1 LTADD
6 RADPDLYRIIRD
18 EIAARGPV
26 SFARFMDLA
35 LHHPRHGYY
44 SAGPSRLG
52 REGDFFTA
60 SDVGTAF
67 GRSLASQCVEMDE
80 LLGRPDPFQV
90 VEFGAG
96 RGLLAR
102 DTLDAMPDLSP
113 SLAGRLRYAIV
124 DNSGAMR
131 QEAGRRAPEARV
143 VSDPS
148 EIASAAGC
156 VFAVEL
162 FDALPVHRVRRRAGV
177 LVEVAVDVDSS
188 GTLIEIETSPE
199 QEVARLAERYGAAP
213 GEGDESEI
221 CPAALAQ
228 LDLLAAVIRRGF
240 IVIVDYGYPARELYG
255 PSRRRGTLLA
265 YHRHATNEDYLE
277 RLGHQD
283 LTAHVNFT
291 LLEDRAREIGLDLL
305 GLTTQ
310 DRFLIANDALA
321 AFDETDETRWRDPA
335 NVRERLRVLQLI
347 HPEGMG
353 RIFKV
358 LVLSKGLRPTPQLNG
373 LNDPFAR

>member
-1 LTADD
+1 LTSDD
-6 RADPDLYRIIRD
+6 RSDPGLVQIIRD
-18 EIAARGPV
+18 EIAVRGPV

-44 SAGPSRLG
+44 SDGPRRLG

-67 GRSLASQCVEMDE
+67 GRSLASQWVEMDE
-80 LLGRPDPFQV
+80 TLDRPDPFQV

-102 DTLDAMPDLSP
+102 DALDAMPGWSP
-113 SLAGRLRYAIV
+113 NLAGRLRYAIV
-124 DNSGAMR
+124 EKSEAMR
-131 QEAGRRAPEARV
+131 EEAGRRAPEARV
-143 VSDPS
+143 VTDPT
-148 EIASAAGC
+148 EVATADGC
-156 VFAVEL
+156 ALAVEL

-188 GTLIEIETSPE
+188 GTLIEIETSPTE
-199 QEVARLAERYGAAP
+199 EVARLAERYGGAP

-228 LDLLAAVIRRGF
+228 LDALAAVIRRGF
-240 IVIVDYGYPARELYG
+240 VVIVDYGYPARELFG
-255 PSRRRGTLLA
+255 PNHRRGTLLA
-265 YHRHATNEDYLE
+265 YHRHSTNEDYLK
-277 RLGHQD
+277 RVGDQD

-291 LLEDRAREIGLDLL
+291 ALEDRAREIGLDVL

-358 LVLSKGLRPTPQLNG
+358 LVLSKGILPTPELNG
-373 LNDPFAR
+373 LRDPFAR

>member
-1 LTADD
+1 MTSDD
-6 RADPDLYRIIRD
+6 RADSELLKIIRD
-18 EIAARGPV
+18 EIAAHGPI
-26 SFARFMDLA
+26 SFARFMELA

-44 SAGPSRLG
+44 ADGPSRLG

-67 GRSLASQCVEMDE
+67 GRALASQWVEMDE
-80 LLGRPDPFQV
+80 VLGHPDPFQV

-102 DTLDAMPDLSP
+102 DVIDSMPGLSP
-113 SLAGRLRYAIV
+113 NLAGRLQYTIV
-124 DNSGAMR
+124 EHSTAMR
-131 QEAGRRAPEARV
+131 QEAGRHAPETRIV
-143 VSDPS
+143 RDGTQ
-148 EIASAAGC
+148 IAAGDGC
-156 VFAVEL
+156 ALAVEL

-177 LVEVAVDVDSS
+177 LVEVAVDLDSS
-188 GTLIEIETSPE
+188 GALIEIETAPADDL
-199 QEVARLAERYGAAP
+199 ARLAENNGAAP
-213 GEGDESEI
+213 EEGDESEV

-228 LDLLAAVIRRGF
+228 LDAMAAAVRNGF
-240 IVIVDYGYPARELYG
+240 LIIVDYGYPARELYG
-255 PSRRRGTLLA
+255 PGHRRGTLLA
-265 YHRHATNEDYLE
+265 YYRHGTNEDYLE
-277 RLGHQD
+277 RVGRQD

-291 LLEDRAREIGLDLL
+291 VLEDRARELGLDVL

-358 LVLSKGLRPTPQLNG
+358 LVLSKGIRPSTDLNG
-373 LNDPFAR
+373 LSDPFAR